1 MVRSRVIRALM
12 GFLVVTGAVVG
23 AGAESSDLAILTYPV
38 GLVTGEHAVDADLG
52 VDGQPADLY
61 LDGQHVC
68 SMSAAS
74 TRCQVDFGQAPHVH
88 LLELV
93 RKDDAGGITAHAS
106 RWVNRPGQEAE
117 LVIQLTPR
125 TANGVC
131 GGKALWSHPSKRNPV
146 LLEVTEN
153 GQPLLIREDGRSF
166 AYPCPDV
173 NEPHVLAASAIFPD
187 GRRAEAVA
195 LSGSFGGVTEAGLSA
210 VALTAEGGGE
220 DPCTAVTAGLGD
232 TVSVVDN
239 AGFEVVFV
247 LDPTAGYRTLMA
259 SGWSKGMMP
268 TTTSTTKQFDSLVQ
282 QGSKGSEA
290 MPKNSWKR
298 AESSLIDA
306 EKMWFVLSNENL
318 QRANGFSQGK
328 MNWLLLMFNYGSAK
342 IEGRPRIADAVAT
355 SGLVAAAGPR
365 RRAVVAIL
373 GNHPEKDGSGFSAEQ
388 AQNYLAEVGVPL
400 FILRNGKLR
409 DDSWPEGVPVR
420 TMEAAA
426 DALEAVKA
434 DISNQCVA
442 WFPGDLHLRKIA
454 ASLPEG
460 LALAGRAGQ
469 QFEDVGATW
478 RRADLEPAAGE
489 VAIGG
494 DTGVASATPVGGSRI
509 EVTAVTVLFSA
520 RDAAGRPIAD
530 LESSEIEVSED
541 GQPVRVL
548 GLQRVPTAA
557 TAVAEAA
564 TVEAATEAVSG
575 PVESPPEPSVQ
586 MPVAVYID
594 RNLAASTELKT
605 ALEALAERSPWLASL
620 GPVDIVVADRD
631 VTTTLEAATSA
642 EAIEAALSSL
652 ASRSSGQHAI
662 ATIRSRFIR
671 DVRKTPNRFNVHQD
685 DDAGES
691 AVELLAQGQEVTQF
705 ERSQVLTAA
714 RGAVFEEDAVLRQS
728 MTRVADW
735 ALANPSDGPR
745 LLLVVGAGFD
755 IDPVDFYL
763 PFVERIETH
772 SAGSAR
778 EEFKRYRQADR
789 VDQTGRDLA
798 AAGWLVIPVA
808 TQTLGASA
816 TGSEYGG
823 GDRFQQFLSTQQDA
837 IRTSDSAYLMLD
849 PIGAQ
854 RHLAAPS
861 GGEVAM
867 GADGLEDLMDAS
879 AGWYRLSYQIDRPP
893 DGANHQLAI
902 STDRDGVE
910 IRSTSV
916 IASETV
922 EGAASA
928 RVRRLLH
935 GSQETGDLEVGVET
949 TPPQPAADKKMTAE
963 ATVTVDLSPIAALL
977 SEGGSRNVRLSI
989 GILPDGQDPFVM
1001 HRVETIDGVV
1011 GSWRYRVPLEWPQG
1025 KATVA
1030 VVVEDLG
1037 SGAWGGA
1044 VTELR

>member
-1 MVRSRVIRALM
+1 MVSSRVIRALV

-23 AGAESSDLAILTYPV
+23 AAAESSDLAILTYPV

-268 TTTSTTKQFDSLVQ
+268 TTTTTTKQFDSLVQ

-290 MPKNSWKR
+290 SPKNSWKR

-342 IEGRPRIADAVAT
+342 IEGKPRIADAVAT

-365 RRAVVAIL
+365 RRAVAVIL
-373 GNHPEKDGSGFSAEQ
+373 GNHPERDGSSFTVEQ

-400 FILRNGKLR
+400 FVLRNGKLR
-409 DDSWPEGVPVR
+409 DDGWPEGVPVR

-426 DALEAVKA
+426 DALEAVRA
-434 DISNQCVA
+434 DINRQCVV
-442 WFPGDLHLRKIA
+442 WFPGDLHLREIK
-454 ASLPEG
+454 ASLPAG
-460 LALAGRAGQ
+460 IALAGRAGQ
-469 QFEDVGATW
+469 QFDDVGSTW
-478 RRADLEPAAGE
+478 RRAELESSGGAMAENDAAP
-489 VAIGG
+489 
-494 DTGVASATPVGGSRI
+494 ASAMPVAGWRI

-520 RDAAGRPIAD
+520 RDAAGRPVDD
-530 LESSEIEVSED
+530 LEGFEIEVSED
-541 GQPVRVL
+541 GQQVRIL
-548 GLQRVPTAA
+548 GLQRMPTAA
-557 TAVAEAA
+557 PSDAAAA
-564 TVEAATEAVSG
+564 TAEVAPEAVGG

-586 MPVAVYID
+586 MPVAIYVD
-594 RNLAASTELKT
+594 RNLSDSTELKT
-605 ALEALAERSPWLASL
+605 ALEALAERSAWLTSL

-631 VTTTLEAATSA
+631 VATTLEVATDA
-642 EAIEAALSSL
+642 DEIEQALATL

-662 ATIRSRFIR
+662 VSIRSRFVR
-671 DVRKTPNRFNVHQD
+671 DIRKTPNRFTIPEGGES
-685 DDAGES
+685 GES
-691 AVELLAQGQEVTQF
+691 AAETLAEGQNVTQF

-714 RGAVFEEDAVLRQS
+714 RGSVFEEDAVLRQS

-755 IDPVDFYL
+755 VDPVDFYL

-772 SAGSAR
+772 STGSAR

-808 TQTLGASA
+808 TQTLGPSA
-816 TGSEYGG
+816 TGAEYGG

-837 IRTSDSAYLMLD
+837 IRTSDSAHLMLD

-867 GADGLEDLMDAS
+867 GADGLDALMDAS
-879 AGWYRLSYQIDRPP
+879 AGWYRLGYQSTGHRTAPTTTRGSPP
-893 DGANHQLAI
+893 IATG
-902 STDRDGVE
+902 S
-910 IRSTSV
+910 RS
-916 IASETV
+916 
-922 EGAASA
+922 
-928 RVRRLLH
+928 VRRRLSHRKQSRGRLRR
-935 GSQETGDLEVGVET
+935 GCDGCFVVSRG
-949 TPPQPAADKKMTAE
+949 PATSRWALRPRRRNRLADK
-963 ATVTVDLSPIAALL
+963 
-977 SEGGSRNVRLSI
+977 
-989 GILPDGQDPFVM
+989 
-1001 HRVETIDGVV
+1001 
-1011 GSWRYRVPLEWPQG
+1011 Y
-1025 KATVA
+1025 
-1030 VVVEDLG
+1030 
-1037 SGAWGGA
+1037 
-1044 VTELR
+1044 

>member
-1 MVRSRVIRALM
+1 MTRTRVIGTLM
-12 GFLVVTGAVVG
+12 FFLIASCTVVG
-23 AGAESSDLAILTYPV
+23 AAAESTNLAILTYPV
-38 GLVTGEHAVDADLG
+38 GLVTGKHPVDVELG
-52 VDGQPADLY
+52 SGGQPATLY
-61 LDGQHVC
+61 LDGQQVC
-68 SMSAAS
+68 SMSAAA
-74 TRCQVDFGQAPHVH
+74 TKCEVDFGEAPHVH

-93 RKDDAGGITAHAS
+93 RTDDSGEAIAHAS

-125 TANGVC
+125 TTQGVC

-166 AYPCPDV
+166 AYPCPDAD
-173 NEPHVLAASAIFPD
+173 EPHVLAASAIFPD

-195 LSGSFGGVTEAGLSA
+195 LSGGFGGVTEAGLSA
-210 VALTAEGGGE
+210 VALTAEGGGD
-220 DPCTAVTAGLGD
+220 DPCAAVTAGLGD
-232 TVSVVDN
+232 AVNVVDS

-247 LDPTAGYRTLMA
+247 LDPTAGYRTLLA
-259 SGWSKGMMP
+259 TGWSKGMMP

-290 MPKNSWKR
+290 MARNSWKR

-328 MNWLLLMFNYGSAK
+328 MNWLLLMFNYGSAN
-342 IEGRPRIADAVAT
+342 IEGNPRIADAVAT

-365 RRAVVAIL
+365 RRAVVVIL
-373 GNHPEKDGSGFSAEQ
+373 GNHPEKDGSGFTAEQ

-400 FILRNGKLR
+400 FVLRTGKLR
-409 DDSWPEGVPVR
+409 DDGWPQGAPVKS
-420 TMEAAA
+420 MEAVA
-426 DALEAVKA
+426 DSLEAVKA
-434 DISNQCVA
+434 DINRQCVA
-442 WFPGDLHLRKIA
+442 WFPGDLHLREIK
-454 ASLPEG
+454 ASLPAG
-460 LALAGRAGQ
+460 IALSGRAGQ
-469 QFEDVGATW
+469 QFQDVRSTW
-478 RRADLEPAAGE
+478 RRADLEPAVGE
-489 VAIGG
+489 AAIGG
-494 DTGVASATPVGGSRI
+494 DTGPASETPVGGSRI

-520 RDAAGRPIAD
+520 RDAAGRPISD
-530 LESSEIEVSED
+530 LDGSEIEISED

-557 TAVAEAA
+557 LT
-564 TVEAATEAVSG
+564 TVEPAPEAVTR
-575 PVESPPEPSVQ
+575 PVDSPPEWSVQ
-586 MPVAVYID
+586 MPVAVYVD
-594 RNLAASTELKT
+594 HNLAASTELQT

-642 EAIEAALSSL
+642 DDIEQALADL
-652 ASRSSGQHAI
+652 ASHSSGQHAI

-671 DVRKTPNRFNVHQD
+671 DIRKTPNRLNLNQEG

-808 TQTLGASA
+808 TKTLGASA

-867 GADGLEDLMDAS
+867 GADGLDDLMDAS

-963 ATVTVDLSPIAALL
+963 ATVTVDLSPIAALM

-1025 KATVA
+1025 SAVLA

-1037 SGAWGGA
+1037 SGAWGGT

>member
-1 MVRSRVIRALM
+1 MASSRVIERLTV
-12 GFLVVTGAVVG
+12 FLVVSAAASGLA
-23 AGAESSDLAILTYPV
+23 AESGDLAILTYPV
-38 GLVTGEHAVDADLG
+38 GLVTGEHAVDVDLG
-52 VDGQPADLY
+52 AGGLPAMLY
-61 LDGQHVC
+61 LDGQQVC

-74 TRCQVDFGQAPHVH
+74 TQCEVDFGEAPHVH

-93 RKDDAGGITAHAS
+93 RTDDGGAVTAHAT

-153 GQPLLIREDGRSF
+153 GRPLLIREDGRSF

-173 NEPHVLAASAIFPD
+173 DEPHVLAASAIFPD

-195 LSGSFGGVTEAGLSA
+195 LSGGFGGVTEAGLSA
-210 VALTAEGGGE
+210 VALSTAGGGH
-220 DPCTAVTAGLGD
+220 DPCQKVAAALGD
-232 TVSVVDN
+232 TVNVVDN

-306 EKMWFVLSNENL
+306 EKMWLVLSNENL

-328 MNWLLLMFNYGSAK
+328 LNWLLLMFNYGSAK
-342 IEGRPRIADAVAT
+342 LEGQPRIADAVAA

-365 RRAVVAIL
+365 RRAVVVIL
-373 GNHPEKDGSGFSAEQ
+373 GNHPEKDGSGFTAEQ

-400 FILRNGKLR
+400 FVLRNGKLR
-409 DDSWPEGVPVR
+409 DDGWPEGVPVR
-420 TMEAAA
+420 TMEAVA
-426 DALEAVKA
+426 DALEAVKV
-434 DISNQCVA
+434 DISSQCVA
-442 WFPGDLHLRKIA
+442 WFPGDLHLREIT

-460 LALAGRAGQ
+460 IALAGRAGP
-469 QFEDVGATW
+469 QFENVGSTW
-478 RRADLEPAAGE
+478 RRAELEPAAGE
-489 VAIGG
+489 AATGG
-494 DTGVASATPVGGSRI
+494 DSGVASGTPVGGSRI

-520 RDAAGRPIAD
+520 RDAAGRPISD
-530 LESSEIEVSED
+530 LDGSEIEVSED
-541 GQPVRVL
+541 GRPVRVL
-548 GLQRVPTAA
+548 GLQSVPIAA
-557 TAVAEAA
+557 TGVPESVPPAAEAA
-564 TVEAATEAVSG
+564 VDN
-575 PVESPPEPSVQ
+575 PPQTSVQ
-586 MPVAVYID
+586 MPVAIYVD
-594 RNLAASTELKT
+594 RNLAVSAELKT
-605 ALEALAERSPWLASL
+605 ALEALAERSSWLASI

-631 VTTTLEAATSA
+631 VTTTLEAATDPD
-642 EAIEAALSSL
+642 EIQQALATL
-652 ASRSSGQHAI
+652 APRSSGQHAI
-662 ATIRSRFIR
+662 ASIRSRFIR
-671 DVRKTPNRFNVHQD
+671 DIRKTPNRFAVPEGED
-685 DDAGES
+685 DPGES
-691 AVELLAQGQEVTQF
+691 AVERLAAGQDVSQF

-714 RGAVFEEDAVLRQS
+714 RGSVFEEDAVLRQS
-728 MTRVADW
+728 MTRVSDW
-735 ALANPSDGPR
+735 ALASPSNGPR

-772 SAGSAR
+772 STGSAR

-808 TQTLGASA
+808 TQTMGASA
-816 TGSEYGG
+816 TGAEFGG

-837 IRTSDSAYLMLD
+837 IRTSDSSYLMLD

-867 GADGLEDLMDAS
+867 GADGLDDLMDSS

-910 IRSTSV
+910 IRSTSI
-916 IASETV
+916 IASETA

-928 RVRRLLH
+928 RVRRLLR
-935 GSQETGDLEVGVET
+935 GTREAGDLEVGVET
-949 TPPQPAADKKMTAE
+949 TQPQPAASKILTAE
-963 ATVTVDLSPIAALL
+963 ATVTVNLGPIAALM
-977 SEGGSRNVRLSI
+977 SEGGSRNVRLSV
-989 GILPDGQDPFVM
+989 GVLPEGGEPFVL
-1001 HRVETIDGVV
+1001 HRVETVDGVV
-1011 GSWRYRVPLEWPQG
+1011 DTWKYSVPLEWPQG
-1025 KATVA
+1025 SAILA

-1037 SGAWGGA
+1037 SGAWGGT

>member
-1 MVRSRVIRALM
+1 MVRSRVIRALV

-23 AGAESSDLAILTYPV
+23 AAAESSDLAILTYPV

-342 IEGRPRIADAVAT
+342 IEGKPRIADAVAT

-373 GNHPEKDGSGFSAEQ
+373 GNHPEKDGSGFTAEQ

-400 FILRNGKLR
+400 FVLRNGKLR
-409 DDSWPEGVPVR
+409 DDGWPEGVPVR

-434 DISNQCVA
+434 DIRTAVRRLVSGGSAPARNRGVA
-442 WFPGDLHLRKIA
+442 SGGDRSRGPRRA
-454 ASLPEG
+454 AVRRRRVD
-460 LALAGRAGQ
+460 LAPGRAGT
-469 QFEDVGATW
+469 GCG
-478 RRADLEPAAGE
+478 R
-489 VAIGG
+489 GG
-494 DTGVASATPVGGSRI
+494 DRRRYRWRPPRRWRGSRI

-530 LESSEIEVSED
+530 LEGSEIEVSED

-557 TAVAEAA
+557 PAVAEAA
-564 TVEAATEAVSG
+564 TAEAAPEAVSG

-586 MPVAVYID
+586 MPVAIYVD

-631 VTTTLEAATSA
+631 VTTTLEAATNA
-642 EAIEAALSSL
+642 EEIEQALATL

-662 ATIRSRFIR
+662 ASIRSRFIR
-671 DVRKTPNRFNVHQD
+671 DIRKTPNRFTVP
-685 DDAGES
+685 E
-691 AVELLAQGQEVTQF
+691 
-705 ERSQVLTAA
+705 
-714 RGAVFEEDAVLRQS
+714 
-728 MTRVADW
+728 
-735 ALANPSDGPR
+735 
-745 LLLVVGAGFD
+745 
-755 IDPVDFYL
+755 
-763 PFVERIETH
+763 
-772 SAGSAR
+772 
-778 EEFKRYRQADR
+778 
-789 VDQTGRDLA
+789 
-798 AAGWLVIPVA
+798 
-808 TQTLGASA
+808 
-816 TGSEYGG
+816 G
-823 GDRFQQFLSTQQDA
+823 GDDPGRVRSSLLRRV
-837 IRTSDSAYLMLD
+837 RTSRSSSD
-849 PIGAQ
+849 P
-854 RHLAAPS
+854 
-861 GGEVAM
+861 
-867 GADGLEDLMDAS
+867 
-879 AGWYRLSYQIDRPP
+879 
-893 DGANHQLAI
+893 
-902 STDRDGVE
+902 
-910 IRSTSV
+910 RS
-916 IASETV
+916 
-922 EGAASA
+922 
-928 RVRRLLH
+928 
-935 GSQETGDLEVGVET
+935 
-949 TPPQPAADKKMTAE
+949 
-963 ATVTVDLSPIAALL
+963 
-977 SEGGSRNVRLSI
+977 
-989 GILPDGQDPFVM
+989 
-1001 HRVETIDGVV
+1001 
-1011 GSWRYRVPLEWPQG
+1011 
-1025 KATVA
+1025 
-1030 VVVEDLG
+1030 
-1037 SGAWGGA
+1037 
-1044 VTELR
+1044 